1 MFYVCSG
8 VIVVREV
15 LSSRGFEISLVSL
28 SSSGSRSRAVIA
40 SAHRRSRSVL
50 LRGVLSSGG
59 LTAFRFRTFSVQRPA
74 LVVVVRS
81 TPVTPATSIVLL
93 SQSIPNEALVHRAQ
107 DQVDDNDS

>member
-1 MFYVCSG
+1 MFYVSSG

-15 LSSRGFEISLVSL
+15 LSSRGFDISLVSL

-74 LVVVVRS
+74 LVVVVHS
-81 TPVTPATSIVLL
+81 TPSIVLL
-93 SQSIPNEALVHRAQ
+93 SQSIPNEASVHRAQ
-107 DQVDDNDS
+107 GHVDDNDS

>member
-1 MFYVCSG
+1 MFYVSSG

-15 LSSRGFEISLVSL
+15 LSSRFDISLVSL

-74 LVVVVRS
+74 LVVVVHS
-81 TPVTPATSIVLL
+81 TPSIVLFNV
-93 SQSIPNEALVHRAQ
+93 IPNEASVHRAQ
-107 DQVDDNDS
+107 GHVDDNDS